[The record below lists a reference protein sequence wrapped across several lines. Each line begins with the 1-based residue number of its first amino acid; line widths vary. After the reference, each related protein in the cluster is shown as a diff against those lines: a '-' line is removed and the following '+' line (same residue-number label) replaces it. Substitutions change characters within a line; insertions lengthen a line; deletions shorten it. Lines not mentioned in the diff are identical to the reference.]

1 MLMRRLL
8 AVVLVSVAAPA
19 LAQVQSR
26 PSDPPIV
33 TAENDPW
40 FARGDPIQFGGNTY
54 IRAGAAVFFDGNRMV
69 RSGSFDGVP
78 LYVDTTLEP
87 YSVVFVPVG
96 RRLMQPYER
105 PRTGELAGTTGS
117 RPPSF
122 PVSALPS
129 GWTPPMAGSAPTG
142 LGTVPVPEES
152 QDVIPVSPRAVRT
165 TDQQTPAAEPRDGS
179 PAPAPSAPPLTPA
192 AIQQAREKIWI
203 EYRGER
209 WIPAGPAIQVENSG
223 LVQSGEYAGFPVFT
237 YAGQPDR
244 IFLPSLGGLAA
255 PYQLKR

>member
-1 MLMRRLL
+1 MRRLL

-54 IRAGAAVFFDGNRMV
+54 LRAGAAVFFDGNRMV

-78 LYVDTTLEP
+78 LYVDTNLEP

-96 RRLMQPYER
+96 RGLMQPYER

-129 GWTPPMAGSAPTG
+129 RWIPPMAASAPTG
-142 LGTVPVPEES
+142 LGTVPVCSDRVGYCTGSRRVAGRDPGES
-152 QDVIPVSPRAVRT
+152 ACSQNHRSATAGCRAAGRESCSRT
-165 TDQQTPAAEPRDGS
+165 LGAATHAGGDPA
-179 PAPAPSAPPLTPA
+179 SA
-192 AIQQAREKIWI
+192 
-203 EYRGER
+203 
-209 WIPAGPAIQVENSG
+209 
-223 LVQSGEYAGFPVFT
+223 
-237 YAGQPDR
+237 
-244 IFLPSLGGLAA
+244 
-255 PYQLKR
+255 